1 MTARKLTRQDLR
13 DAAEKFKN
21 WGRWGPADEIGT
33 LNYTQPE
40 DIVAAA
46 RLVRKGKVISL
57 ALNFDQN
64 GPQGAKSKYPSL
76 GRINPV
82 HTMLRTGTD
91 AYSGVLDHRGIRAAD
106 DMVVMPLQCGTQW
119 DGLGHIFYENSM
131 WNGYDCREVTSF
143 GAQKCGIEKTKS
155 RMVGRGV
162 FLDVPRA
169 LGMDVLPDGHGITSS
184 ELDKAAKFHNVEVR
198 RGDYVIVRTGQMG
211 AKVAPGSWDGDP
223 GGDAPGFSFETLD
236 WIHRRQIAAIA
247 ADTWGC
253 EVRPNETEAGINQPW
268 HWITIPIMGLTMGEI
283 FYLAELATDCAADDE
298 HELVDV
304 VRRAVRGELGEVEDL
319 AHRQAHDRDRD
330 PVPGLV
336 DARLGLVRPH
346 LAAPGVGCDRGNL
359 PAVDPLER
367 LEREPR
373 RIAARIAVPAAG
385 GELRLH
391 LPGAHDDV
399 VAAPYFYIMKFCSFI
414 QFGARDP
421 MPIGQDVHAERPGHV
436 EEHPSPDHPA
446 LRLLDAAFLRA
457 EGSHLAAVVAVPH
470 RVLVEDVAQAVPL
483 RAALQRHHHH
493 VVGGADAA
501 MVEHAGVGVGAGS
514 QQRVHRVDAAERRV
528 LALRALRAVLVE
540 VERERDDLALAHQA
554 RRGDDVLGLRV
565 VEREIGRA

>member
-33 LNYTQPE
+33 LNYTQAE

-169 LGMDVLPDGHGITSS
+169 LGMEVLPDGHGITSS

-198 RGDYVIVRTGQMG
+198 RGDYVIVRTGQME
-211 AKVAPGSWDGDP
+211 AKLAAGSWDGYP
-223 GGDAPGFSFETLD
+223 GGDAPGFSFETLG

-253 EVRPNETEAGINQPW
+253 EVRPNETEPGINQPW

-283 FYLAELATDCAADDE
+283 FYLAELATDCAADDVYE
-298 HELVDV
+298 FMFVAPAIPITG
-304 VRRAVRGELGEVEDL
+304 AVGSPTNPL
-319 AHRQAHDRDRD
+319 A
-330 PVPGLV
+330 
-336 DARLGLVRPH
+336 
-346 LAAPGVGCDRGNL
+346 
-359 PAVDPLER
+359 
-367 LEREPR
+367 
-373 RIAARIAVPAAG
+373 I
-385 GELRLH
+385 
-391 LPGAHDDV
+391 
-399 VAAPYFYIMKFCSFI
+399 K
-414 QFGARDP
+414 
-421 MPIGQDVHAERPGHV
+421 
-436 EEHPSPDHPA
+436 
-446 LRLLDAAFLRA
+446 
-457 EGSHLAAVVAVPH
+457 
-470 RVLVEDVAQAVPL
+470 
-483 RAALQRHHHH
+483 
-493 VVGGADAA
+493 
-501 MVEHAGVGVGAGS
+501 
-514 QQRVHRVDAAERRV
+514 
-528 LALRALRAVLVE
+528 
-540 VERERDDLALAHQA
+540 
-554 RRGDDVLGLRV
+554 
-565 VEREIGRA
+565 